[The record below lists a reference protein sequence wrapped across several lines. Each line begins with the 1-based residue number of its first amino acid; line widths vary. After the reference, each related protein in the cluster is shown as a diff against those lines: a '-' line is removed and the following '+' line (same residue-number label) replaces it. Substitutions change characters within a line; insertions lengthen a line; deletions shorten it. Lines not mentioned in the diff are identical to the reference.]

1 MHILSGVHFLE
12 ETNMEIFVNVLE
24 LIGTVAFAAS
34 GALIAMKKHMD
45 LLGVIVL
52 GVVTAIG
59 GGILRDLI
67 LGITPPLAFR
77 DPTCAIVA
85 IGTAIVMFIPW
96 VRHGLMHNTRLFD
109 AVLLVMDSVGLGVFT
124 AMGIWNALSFSP
136 DRSTFLLVFVGVLTG
151 VGGGVIRDVL
161 AGDMPYI
168 LVKHI
173 YACASLLGAVTC
185 ALLWRC
191 LPQYAAMLI
200 AIVLVLVIRLLSA
213 YFRWNLPRAN
223 DVN

>member
-1 MHILSGVHFLE
+1 
-12 ETNMEIFVNVLE
+12 MESFVRVLE
-24 LIGTVAFAAS
+24 IIGTVAFAAS

-85 IGTAIVMFIPW
+85 ICTAIVLFIPW
-96 VRHGLMHNTRLFD
+96 VRHHLMYNSRLFD
-109 AVLLVMDSVGLGVFT
+109 AALLVMDSVGLGVFT
-124 AMGIWNALSFSP
+124 VMGIWNALSFSP

-151 VGGGVIRDVL
+151 VGGGVIRDIL
-161 AGDMPYI
+161 AGNTPYI

-173 YACASLLGAVTC
+173 YACASLIGAISCT
-185 ALLWRC
+185 LLLRC

-200 AIVLVLVIRLLSA
+200 AILLVLIVRLLSA
-213 YFRWNLPRAN
+213 YFRWNLPRAD
-223 DVN
+223 DVT

>member
-1 MHILSGVHFLE
+1 
-12 ETNMEIFVNVLE
+12 MESFVRVLE
-24 LIGTVAFAAS
+24 IIGTVAFAAS

-77 DPTCAIVA
+77 DPTCAVVA
-85 IGTAIVMFIPW
+85 ICTAIVLFIPW
-96 VRHGLMHNTRLFD
+96 VRHHLMYNSRLFD
-109 AVLLVMDSVGLGVFT
+109 AALLVMDSVGLGVFT
-124 AMGIWNALSFSP
+124 VMGIWNALSFSP
-136 DRSTFLLVFVGVLTG
+136 DRSSFLLVFVGVLTG
-151 VGGGVIRDVL
+151 VGGGVIRDIL
-161 AGDMPYI
+161 AGNTPYI

-173 YACASLLGAVTC
+173 YACASLIGAISCT
-185 ALLWRC
+185 LLLRC

-200 AIVLVLVIRLLSA
+200 AILLVLIVRLLSA
-213 YFRWNLPRAN
+213 YFRWNLPRAD
-223 DVN
+223 DVT

>member
-173 YACASLLGAVTC
+173 YACASLLGAITC

>member
-1 MHILSGVHFLE
+1 
-12 ETNMEIFVNVLE
+12 MEIFVKVLE

-45 LLGVIVL
+45 LLGVTVL

-77 DPTCAIVA
+77 DPTCAMVA
-85 IGTAIVMFIPW
+85 IATAIVMFIPW
-96 VRHGLMHNTRLFD
+96 VRHGLMHNGHLFD

-124 AMGIWNALSFSP
+124 AMGIWNALRFSP

-161 AGDMPYI
+161 AGDLPYI

-173 YACASLLGAVTC
+173 YACASLLGAVACT
-185 ALLWRC
+185 LLWRC

-223 DVN
+223 DVD

>member
-1 MHILSGVHFLE
+1 
-12 ETNMEIFVNVLE
+12 MEIFVKVLE

-34 GALIAMKKHMD
+34 GALIAMRKHMD

-85 IGTAIVMFIPW
+85 IATAIVLFIPW
-96 VRHGLMHNTRLFD
+96 VRHKLMHNTRLFD

-124 AMGIWNALSFSP
+124 VMGIWNALSFSP

-161 AGDMPYI
+161 AGDLPYI

-173 YACASLLGAVTC
+173 YACASLLGAITC

-213 YFRWNLPRAN
+213 YFRWNLPRAD